1 MSVKA
6 GQAQSERM
14 GHEVPGI
21 RGVYSHVSPTM
32 RTDLVA
38 ALQERW
44 QAALRAR
51 VQIAPR
57 SSVRL
62 LNELLTAAVT
72 EGQDRPSSGSR

>member
-21 RGVYSHVSPTM
+21 RGVYSHVS
-32 RTDLVA
+32 TDLVA